1 MKNFFY
7 KSSAASLVLLFLF
20 SCLPASSFAAVPT
33 LETNPGVLGPLG
45 ITSGATTGSLA
56 RMIMEFIFKLTT
68 ENLKRSLLDALVS
81 QMVTGIAGGSEP
93 KFVTNWES
101 FLNQNYS
108 LGKKEAI
115 QGLESSGFFSSGNSF
130 DSAIKSQLSGSS
142 FVSETKEKTVEEKYN
157 EQYSQ
162 FDWESFSKNTFPEN
176 NYYGKSFIAKDI
188 VDRKAVAK
196 AEAAKNE
203 ALAGGGFL
211 STKKC
216 LKTATNEAGE
226 EFCLNEVSTTP
237 GKTIGDTLSR
247 AVTSDIDYIVNADDF
262 ASFVS
267 AISSSVFN
275 KLLGSG
281 VSGIMGVAQGILNGE
296 SLGTFSLNIG
306 DIDGANFSL
315 GEFGSVSLEDISEI
329 IFNESSD
336 NDFSSAY
343 DSVPKNVESIDDLI
357 KEEIENT
364 TNLDLSSSLDSSSN
378 YDSLYSSLGSY
389 KQNKISSFNEVKR
402 AILYL
407 EDINLS
413 LNLKYSVKDKDTG
426 GSSNQICSEDIFYF
440 LPVSERSVKIAKVDE
455 LKKKLQTILQ
465 KLNDEISASS
475 GSETEAEI
483 LASSLQKE
491 ELSNLF
497 LAGDSSINEESEN
510 FDLLNT
516 LPLNLNVGNGLK
528 VDNKTISKDISCF
541 EETVSGTGMRQKTT
555 KIYYTNAVSLSLSG
569 FNFFN
574 NEIKYTFNKTTSGYG
589 NYLGLSLS
597 STVASNFFY
606 LHPDNFDN
614 YLSSLSGKI
623 SSFNSLSL
631 DSKSL
636 SRKISFRQNKEAVV
650 SELNKAYLYLGDVDS
665 SNSNL
670 PILKNNLLSKSADIW
685 KTDVSETDLDY
696 SQKERAELLNLF
708 SAGLGSESGN
718 NFDITNKLPINLN
731 QKTDSGSAVTIVSS
745 GNIKTTIAPFSASQ
759 NFLGLSINLVY
770 FNHPENKTSYLDA
783 LNSKINS
790 LETNGYLK

>member
-1 MKNFFY
+1 MRNFFY
-7 KSSAASLVLLFLF
+7 KSFIISLVVFF
-20 SCLPASSFAAVPT
+20 SFYFLPASSFAAVPT
-33 LETNPGVLGPLG
+33 LETNPGVLGPLS
-45 ITSGATTGSLA
+45 ITSSATTGSLA
-56 RMIMEFIFKLTT
+56 RMIMEFLFKLAT
-68 ENLKRSLLDALVS
+68 ENLKRTLLDALVS

-108 LGKKEAI
+108 LGREEALS
-115 QGLESSGFFSSGNSF
+115 GLEDSEFFSSGNNF
-130 DSAIKSQLSGSS
+130 DSSLQAILSGSS
-142 FVSETKEKTVEEKYN
+142 DIPEVAEKTDEEKYN
-157 EQYSQ
+157 EQYEK
-162 FDWESFSKNTFPEN
+162 FDWERFAYSSFPEN
-176 NYYGKSFIAKDI
+176 NFYGKYYIAQDTI
-188 VDRKAVAK
+188 NRKAAAK

-211 STKKC
+211 STKD
-216 LKTATNEAGE
+216 ANG
-226 EFCLNEVSTTP
+226 NISTP

-275 KLLGSG
+275 KLLNSEA
-281 VSGIMGVAQGILNGE
+281 SGIIGVAQGILSGE
-296 SLGTFSLNIG
+296 NLGT
-306 DIDGANFSL
+306 FSL

-329 IFNESSD
+329 IFDENSD

-343 DSVPKNVESIDDLI
+343 DSIPKTVESIDDLI

-364 TNLDLSSSLDSSSN
+364 ANLDLGSYLDSSSN

-413 LNLKYSVKDKDTG
+413 LNLTYSIENTDTG
-426 GSSNQICSEDIFYF
+426 GSSEQMCSEDLFYF
-440 LPVSERSVKIAKVDE
+440 LSVSERKAKIDKVSD
-455 LKKKLQTILQ
+455 LKTKLQTLLQ
-465 KLNDEISASS
+465 KLDNEISASS

-497 LAGDSSINEESEN
+497 LAGNSSINEASEN

-516 LPLNLNVGNGLK
+516 LPLNLNVENGLK
-528 VDNKTISKDISCF
+528 VDNKTIKKNISCS
-541 EETVSGTGMRQKTT
+541 EKTVSGTGLREKTT
-555 KIYYTNAVSLSLSG
+555 TTYYTYETSLSLSG

-614 YLSSLSGKI
+614 YLSSLSEKI
-623 SSFNSLSL
+623 SSLDSLSL

-650 SELNKAYLYLGDVDS
+650 SELNKAYLYLEDVDS

-670 PILKNNLLSKSADIW
+670 SILKNNLLSKSADIW
-685 KTDVSETDLDY
+685 KTDVSEADLDY

-731 QKTDSGSAVTIVSS
+731 QKTDSGSAATPVSS

-770 FNHPENKTSYLDA
+770 FNHFEENKESYLEA
-783 LNSKINS
+783 LNSKINN
-790 LETNGYLK
+790 LKQNGYLK